1 MSKYTTMLRFPVEQ
15 RLKDLGLT
23 PDEVNWSNIYRFVG
37 LEDYPIYDET
47 HRQVLNDKIIR
58 RYWMREIGF
67 ETMGLFRWHMRAK
80 MHEIMP
86 YYNELYKTVGL
97 IEDPLSTRDMSYE
110 EEWTRDESEKTSSMS
125 TATSSV
131 DGQTSSQSHSVTD
144 VRTVFQDTPMNGLD
158 TGAIANMDY
167 ASEVT
172 FDDTTVDANS
182 SGTSSSDTHSDENGS
197 GTRDG
202 DFEGTKTHREHGY
215 DRPQAETLLTYR
227 KAIRNIDL
235 EIVDALSDMFMLLW

>member
-1 MSKYTTMLRFPVEQ
+1 MSKYTTILRFPVEQ
-15 RLKDLGLT
+15 RLRDLGLT
-23 PDEVNWSNIYRFVG
+23 MDEENWPKIYRFVG
-37 LEDYPIYDET
+37 LGDYPIYDES

-67 ETMGLFRWHMRAK
+67 ETMGLFRWNMRAR

-97 IEDPLSTRDMSYE
+97 IENPLFTRDMSYE
-110 EEWTRDESEKTSSMS
+110 EQWTRDESEKTSSENTS
-125 TATSSV
+125 TSSV
-131 DGQTSSQSHSVTD
+131 DGQSSSQSHSTTD
-144 VRTVFQDTPMNGLD
+144 GRTVFQDTPMNGLD
-158 TGAIANMDY
+158 TGAIESMDY

-172 FDDTTVDANS
+172 FDDTTVEANS
-182 SGTSSSDTHSDENGS
+182 SSTSSSDTQSNENGS

-202 DFEGTKTHREHGY
+202 DFEGTKTHHEKGY

-227 KAIRNIDL
+227 KAILNIDL
-235 EIVDALSDMFMLLW
+235 EIVEAVSDMFMLLW

>member
-15 RLKDLGLT
+15 RLRDLGLT
-23 PDEVNWSNIYRFVG
+23 PDEENWPKIYRYVG
-37 LEDYPIYDET
+37 LGDYPIYDES

-67 ETMGLFRWHMRAK
+67 ETMGLFRWNMRTM

-97 IEDPLSTRDMSYE
+97 IDDPLSTRDMSYE
-110 EEWTRDESEKTSSMS
+110 EQWARGESEKTSSERTS
-125 TATSSV
+125 TSSV
-131 DGQTSSQSHSVTD
+131 DGQTSSQSHSATD
-144 VRTVFQDTPMNGLD
+144 GRTVFQDTPMNGLD
-158 TGAIANMDY
+158 TGAIESMDY

-182 SGTSSSDTHSDENGS
+182 SGTSSSDTQSSENGS

-202 DFEGTKTHREHGY
+202 DFEGSKAHREHGY

-227 KAIRNIDL
+227 KTIINIDL
-235 EIVDALSDMFMLLW
+235 EIVDRLNVLFFGLW